1 LPDRAHFPL
10 TRIALALKRDHGKAC
25 LGKGAGR
32 PVLYYPDG
40 LPGAVK
46 TMTSDFEFSTDG
58 TYDAPAILV
67 DDAVVFPEMELN
79 MTIHEPRSAAAVAQA
94 FKEHSLVVLVPS
106 TRGDSAAG
114 EIGTLVL
121 LTRTAPSPGAAAQ
134 INWKGLWRVRVS
146 GVLAEDPYVRIRFSR
161 AEEVRDVNSGSPEL
175 MKEVFDQID
184 EFAEVIPGIPQ
195 EIVSFLKNVD
205 SPGKLSDLCAYSP
218 FFTRS
223 ERLDLLRTLDPD
235 ERLKKVHHLFERQL
249 GALRTMVKTPTILE
263 CPTCIELADKAFEA
277 GPSTGAMVARQF
289 LEHLTK
295 EHPDELLGI
304 IAERYGPAFMRRR
317 ALK

>member
-1 LPDRAHFPL
+1 ML
-10 TRIALALKRDHGKAC
+10 
-25 LGKGAGR
+25 LGIGR
-32 PVLYYPDG
+32 GPPGLYYLDGFPDW
-40 LPGAVK
+40 VK

-58 TYDAPAILV
+58 TYEAPAILV

-79 MTIHEPRSAAAVAQA
+79 MTVHESRSVTAVAQA
-94 FKEHSLVVLVPS
+94 LKEHNLVVLVPS
-106 TRGDSAAG
+106 PHGDSVVE

-121 LTRTAPSPGAAAQ
+121 LTRTAPSPAAAAQ
-134 INWKGLWRVRVS
+134 YVWTGLWRVKVK
-146 GVLAEDPYVRIRFSR
+146 GVLADEPYVRVRFSR
-161 AEEVRDVNSGSPEL
+161 AEEVRDVHSGSPEL
-175 MKEVFDQID
+175 MKAVLDQID
-184 EFAEVIPGIPQ
+184 EFTEVIPGIPQ

-223 ERLDLLRTLDPD
+223 ERLDLLRTLDSE
-235 ERLKKVHHLFERQL
+235 ERLKKVHHLFEKQL
-249 GALRTMVKTPTILE
+249 GALKTMAKTPTILE
-263 CPTCIELADKAFEA
+263 CPACMDLADKAFEA
-277 GPSTGAMVARQF
+277 GPSTGAKVAREF

>member
-1 LPDRAHFPL
+1 M
-10 TRIALALKRDHGKAC
+10 ALALKRDLGNLLSRDRDGK
-25 LGKGAGR
+25 
-32 PVLYYPDG
+32 PVLYYPDRLQG
-40 LPGAVK
+40 RVK
-46 TMTSDFEFSTDG
+46 TMPSDFEFSTDG
-58 TYDAPAILV
+58 TYEAPAILV

-94 FKEHSLVVLVPS
+94 FKERSLLVLVPS
-106 TRGDSAAG
+106 SHGDSAVG

-121 LTRTAPSPGAAAQ
+121 LKRTAPSAGAAAQ
-134 INWKGLWRVRVS
+134 IIWKGLWRVKVS
-146 GVLAEDPYVRIRFSR
+146 GVLAENPYVRVRFLR
-161 AEEVRDVNSGSPEL
+161 AEEVGDVHTESLDL
-175 MKEVFDQID
+175 MKAVLDQID

-195 EIVSFLKNVD
+195 EIVSFLKSVG

-223 ERLDLLRTLDPD
+223 ERLDLLRTLDPE
-235 ERLKKVHHLFERQL
+235 ERLKKVHRLFEKQL
-249 GALRTMVKTPTILE
+249 GALKTMAKTPTILD
-263 CPTCIELADKAFEA
+263 CPACMDLADKAFEA
-277 GPSTGAMVARQF
+277 GPTTGAKVARQF
-289 LEHLTK
+289 LEHLAK